1 MDATNLAVLKQL
13 QQYAQRYFDAIV
25 ELNSTAGECDLK
37 PGKYSAKE
45 MSDNSYK
52 SIFGRSYE
60 LPEDECFDELIY
72 IEAGNFKCSFP
83 YRQIFCILAEWETMS
98 RAGKLAAVFQIGDI
112 EEKTVKVIL
121 SEKTAAGSYIRKRMR
136 LRRLSG
142 NWWIV
147 RKPTRRQGVK
157 VYYELN
163 GVMFNPGLQVYSEED
178 AKERC
183 LKYNDEWFLS
193 QFAKIL
199 AHSANESDIYGYYH
213 EVAKLAGIK
222 IDNETTAQAIAEDSR
237 RQEEQRKLEEE
248 QAERDRQ
255 EEQRKLREADELK
268 AEEEERQRKEYE
280 SRAIEK
286 FTSGRMVDLDELET
300 VARIVGYTFNPRTLG
315 TLRRRIKYVEIGD
328 DGKIR
333 IYGTTRRAGL
343 DGSFAAIREIYE
355 RAKAMICES
364 SAQVAPTAT
373 ETPQISTKSDS
384 AGSESSEGEISV
396 KTRQNMPTCTTY
408 RSMGP
413 IHHFRDLTKKVD
425 RPTFARS
432 VSPPTIRAG

>member
-72 IEAGNFKCSFP
+72 IEVGNFKCSFP

-112 EEKTVKVIL
+112 EEKTVKIIL
-121 SEKTAAGSYIRKRMR
+121 PEKTAAGSHVRKGMR

-147 RKPTRRQGVK
+147 RKPTRRQGTK

-183 LKYNDEWFLS
+183 LKYTDDWFLS

-222 IDNETTAQAIAEDSR
+222 VDNETTAQAIAEDSR
-237 RQEEQRKLEEE
+237 RQEEQRRLEEE

-255 EEQRKLREADELK
+255 EEQRELREADELK
-268 AEEEERQRKEYE
+268 AEEERQRKEYE
-280 SRAIEK
+280 SGAIEK

-300 VARIVGYTFNPRTLG
+300 VADIVGYTFNPRTLG
-315 TLRRRIKYVEIGD
+315 TLRRRIKYVEMGN

-355 RAKAMICES
+355 RAKAMTCES
-364 SAQVAPTAT
+364 SVQVAPTAT
-373 ETPQISTKSDS
+373 ETPRISTKSDS
-384 AGSESSEGEISV
+384 VGSESFESKSSA
-396 KTRQNMPTCTTY
+396 KTRQNMPTCATC
-408 RSMGP
+408 RNIDS
-413 IHHFRDLTKKVD
+413 IHHFRDFTKKVD
-425 RPTFARS
+425 SPTFARQ